1 MGTYRY
7 LPVTKTGYPQR
18 PGMDTDRDGAS
29 VVVGARESRVH
40 GEGRQEV
47 RALQKPEERSVDSG
61 HQADKAWLLS
71 VQKKL
76 YKRIPEYAMTSGEPD
91 A

>member
-7 LPVTKTGYPQR
+7 LPVTETGYPQR
-18 PGMDTDRDGAS
+18 PGMNDGKDGAF

-47 RALQKPEERSVDSG
+47 RALHKPEERSVDSG
-61 HQADKAWLLS
+61 HQADTAWLLS
-71 VQKKL
+71 VQTML
-76 YKRIPEYAMTSGEPD
+76 YMRIPEYAMTSGEPD